1 MESEILYQPAYSL
14 VRVKLSAGEAI
25 TAEAG
30 AMVSMSQ
37 GITIETSVKGGLL
50 AGLKRSFLGGESF
63 FMNTF
68 KATTAPGEIT
78 LAPPLPGDIV
88 HLQMNGETILVQSS
102 SYIASSPDISV
113 DTKWAGAK
121 GFFAKEGLFLL
132 KVRGTGDLF
141 LSSYGAIHEIRLK
154 AGESYTIDNGHMVAF
169 DESVNYKL
177 KRVGGLKS
185 TLFSGEGLVC
195 TYTGSGRIFMQTRS
209 EDAFLSWL
217 IPHLPNQGG
226 QGGGGSFGFTFGR

>member
-1 MESEILYQPAYSL
+1 MESEILYQPSYSL
-14 VRVKLSAGEAI
+14 ARVRLNAGEAI

-30 AMVSMSQ
+30 AMVSMSE
-37 GITIETSVKGGLL
+37 GITIQTEVKGGLI

-63 FMNTF
+63 FLNTF
-68 KATTAPGEIT
+68 KATAPGEIT
-78 LAPPLPGDIV
+78 FAPPLPGDIV
-88 HLQMNGETILVQSS
+88 YFRLNGETIFVQSS

-132 KVRGTGDLF
+132 KIKGTGDLF
-141 LSSYGAIHEIRLK
+141 LSSYGAIHEIKLK

-169 DESVNYKL
+169 DESVNYKV

-185 TLFSGEGLVC
+185 TLFSGEALVC
-195 TYTGSGRIFMQTRS
+195 AYTGQGRIFMQTRS
-209 EDAFLSWL
+209 EEAFLSWL
-217 IPHLPNQGG
+217 IPHLPKQRESGISKG
-226 QGGGGSFGFTFGR
+226 VSFTFGR